1 VLFSNGKETKKDFTV
16 KEQFFCLPFLLR
28 KGRKERSD
36 PMQTSDRDATIRQIR
51 RDVFLSA
58 WSAGAGHLASAY
70 SVVEILYALY
80 FMDVLRYRPQEP
92 DWPER
97 DRFVLSKGHA
107 SLAYYSVLSLAGYF
121 GRELLYTFAQ
131 PGSRLGGEPNM
142 LELPGVEATTGSLG
156 HGLSYA
162 AGTAL
167 SQRLDDDGAKTFV
180 LLGDGECEEGS
191 TWEAA
196 MIAAKLGLN
205 NLTAI
210 LDCNCLQKLG
220 TVANIAGIDDW
231 PARWNAFG
239 WDVFEADG
247 HDPDAVADALKA
259 KPNEAPRILIAHTV
273 KGKGVSIMENR
284 VDWHYRLP
292 NPKQLKKFMEQL
304 DISEE
309 ELRACR
315 QHS

>member
-1 VLFSNGKETKKDFTV
+1 
-16 KEQFFCLPFLLR
+16 
-28 KGRKERSD
+28 
-36 PMQTSDRDATIRQIR
+36 MQTSDRDMTIRQIR
-51 RDVFLSA
+51 KDVFLSA

-80 FMDVLRYRPQEP
+80 FMDVLRYRANEP

-107 SLAYYSVLSLAGYF
+107 ALAYYSVLSLAGYF
-121 GRELLYTFAQ
+121 DRKLLCTFAQ
-131 PGSRLGGEPNM
+131 PGSLLGGEPNR
-142 LELPGVEATTGSLG
+142 LELSGVEATTGSLG

-162 AGTAL
+162 AGAAL
-167 SQRLDDDGAKTFV
+167 SQRLNGNGARTFV
-180 LLGDGECEEGS
+180 LLGDGECQEGS

-196 MIAAKLGLN
+196 MAAAKLGLS

-220 TVANIAGIDDW
+220 TVRDIAGIDNW
-231 PARWNAFG
+231 PARWEAFG
-239 WDVFEADG
+239 WNVVEADG
-247 HDPDAVADALKA
+247 HDPDAVAGALKA
-259 KPNEAPRILIAHTV
+259 KPGDSPRILIAHTI

-284 VDWHYRLP
+284 IDWHYRLP
-292 NPKQLKKFMEQL
+292 NPKQLTKFMEQL
-304 DISEE
+304 EISEE
-309 ELRACR
+309 ELAACR

>member
-1 VLFSNGKETKKDFTV
+1 
-16 KEQFFCLPFLLR
+16 
-28 KGRKERSD
+28 
-36 PMQTSDRDATIRQIR
+36 MQTSERDAAIRQIR
-51 RDVFLSA
+51 KDVFLSA
-58 WSAGAGHLASAY
+58 WAAGAGHLASAF

-80 FMDVLRYRPQEP
+80 FMDILRYRADEP
-92 DWPER
+92 DWPAR

-107 SLAYYSVLSLAGYF
+107 SLAYYSVLCRAGYF
-121 GRELLYTFAQ
+121 GRELLHTFAQ

-167 SQRLDDDGAKTFV
+167 AQKLDGTDAKTFV
-180 LLGDGECEEGS
+180 LLGDGECQEGS

-196 MIAAKLGLN
+196 MMAAKLGLK

-220 TVANIAGIDDW
+220 TVKDVAGIDNW
-231 PARWNAFG
+231 PARWEAFG
-239 WDVFEADG
+239 WEVAEADG
-247 HDPDAVADALKA
+247 HDPDAVAAALKA
-259 KPNEAPRILIAHTV
+259 ERGEKPRILIAHTI
-273 KGKGVSIMENR
+273 KGKGVSIMENKI
-284 VDWHYRLP
+284 DWHYRLP
-292 NPKQLKKFMEQL
+292 NPRQLTKFMEQL
-304 DISEE
+304 NVTEE
-309 ELRACR
+309 ELAACR

>member
-1 VLFSNGKETKKDFTV
+1 
-16 KEQFFCLPFLLR
+16 
-28 KGRKERSD
+28 
-36 PMQTSDRDATIRQIR
+36 MQTSDRDMMIRQIR
-51 RDVFLSA
+51 KDVFLSA

-80 FMDVLRYRPQEP
+80 FMDVLRYRADEP
-92 DWPER
+92 EWPER

-121 GRELLYTFAQ
+121 DRKLLYTFAQ
-131 PGSRLGGEPNM
+131 PNSRLGGEPNM
-142 LELPGVEATTGSLG
+142 MELQGVEATTGSLG

-167 SQRLDDDGAKTFV
+167 SQQLDDNGARTFV
-180 LLGDGECEEGS
+180 LLGDGECQEGS

-196 MIAAKLGLN
+196 MVAAKLGLN

-220 TVANIAGIDDW
+220 TVKDIAGIDNW
-231 PARWNAFG
+231 LARWEAFG
-239 WDVFEADG
+239 WDVIEVDG
-247 HDPDAVADALKA
+247 HDPEAAASALNA
-259 KPNEAPRILIAHTV
+259 KPGEKPRIVIAHTV
-273 KGKGVSIMENR
+273 KGKGVSIMENKI
-284 VDWHYRLP
+284 DWHYRLP

-309 ELRACR
+309 ELSACK